1 MANTQTLSEY
11 TRLVDEASRLL
22 EAALATIKPNTNQA
36 EWLASAEAQAAL
48 RAREIAN
55 QFYEQHISSGNT

>member
-1 MANTQTLSEY
+1 
-11 TRLVDEASRLL
+11 LL